1 MSVIN
6 RIEIANWLDLTR
18 AREWNPDY
26 RHVVLDF
33 RGQSTAVQAHNG
45 TGKTRMTR
53 AILALLGRDREFT
66 GDARAKMAPR
76 SAPCSSHIRME
87 VLHPADSSPAGLSR
101 SRGEVVGG
109 ERYVLGIYGYSGE
122 GQRVTFYKYDGRLED
137 CPVAVRDGHRVTL
150 ISDDAFR
157 RCLKG
162 AKGALIDPSEE
173 EWLIEIGKHFDRGN
187 IRQIIDYQKKGAG
200 DGTSNFLKVKSKHGE
215 RYDEAFFYSVL
226 APELLVG
233 TMGNEA
239 LEGERRFEDTILIS
253 ARKIGMALAESQ
265 RRQNELTE
273 TKRALDAIE
282 RVNLAAKDVT
292 TARQAYEVRCGTLA
306 GEAAF
311 LRAIVIER
319 PVPGIPKCSLPGD
332 EKTRE
337 IAAHLR
343 IQEDVWRLPDWAVGI
358 MTGEEPAR
366 VNERA
371 GRTVGRGVPL
381 ARAQAIEIP
390 VGTSTAP
397 NQAMLYTIEAAG
409 ALIGTASGLSSG
421 WSKDTAGQALRAA
434 FEWAEAEADTN
445 FPRKRVVAFARQ
457 RTEAEGKYAEV
468 EQQRKEVEAELD
480 RLHSRQR
487 SMDAARHAY
496 DEMARCGLFSDAELA
511 APSKTGAMAEEHL
524 QLAETRLEEHQGRV
538 SAETVFYTRW
548 NAFLSENG
556 RDANPGSL
564 ADEIEAAKRTATDGL
579 EQARRN
585 QKDAERRR
593 NGISANLQAE
603 TRRLQRSADDL
614 NRITAERRLAQK
626 FAELFPAEAV
636 AGLLERVKRELRE
649 ASDHKAR
656 LESRIAAAAGPLRQL
671 AAFRAVFPGQNAVE
685 VSTRRARRRDEMV
698 GICTG
703 LEKDYGDVQ
712 RRRSELERA
721 QIAAGQVED
730 RILRTAGKGTLPLH
744 AVVSDLDLPPD
755 RRRLALTHFSG
766 LLFAPVLETVEEADL
781 VANVLFSEG
790 IPAPVLVRSE
800 LEAFCRDGDIKESEG
815 SAYSYI
821 LGVRTRP
828 VDCLLDPGLVEREKR
843 ELEARAAKL
852 KAELMSAQQEKASL
866 APGHSDTRLVEDAR
880 KSVEDRLEETTAQA
894 AKDVAEI
901 DGRLPRLEERA
912 SEESVATIRATE
924 RYASLGGEER
934 YNSLMAEQHDLA
946 QKIAEFEAEAVEAG
960 EALEHAELSVGNAET
975 RFSRAVERVAQV
987 PGLRELSRF
996 VREGG
1001 PAFMQA
1007 APRAGTELRKARD
1020 KGRARTKFQFDLA
1033 QQRVD
1038 LAQGAEANLDAE
1050 IRKKS
1055 DERRDL
1061 NGALGAYRTSE
1072 RDAQKGLDEWRPRS
1086 TTLDEVARRL
1096 TAQYRIAQEVLADLE
1111 VSVDAAGTVSD
1122 ELGRAMR
1129 SSRRL
1134 DEADRDEP
1142 HDVVELADELRADV
1156 EALDLRT
1163 RSKAIKDAK
1172 SALER
1177 FRNVLH
1183 AEIRKV
1189 LEDQAL
1195 RLSSNEKERL
1205 GQASNEPRYAEEMYR
1220 HLEKQWQDNNKLS
1233 QEAHETLEE
1242 RRRELATTL
1251 KNMTIRLQGN
1261 FDAMRKAMNWNAEA
1275 GSGTLDE
1282 AGIQI
1287 RAVIHSESQTEA
1299 LLGEIVEMIESDE
1312 GHRVREIEAGRS
1324 DIIPNQEKHDE
1335 TLKEK
1340 IRLRFYRGMF
1350 SEPEV
1355 RIRHPELR
1363 AGDSYRLDDEISTG
1377 QQNAV
1382 MLMLL
1387 LKLADFA
1394 IERDIRLQVK
1404 DARGR
1409 RLARAL
1415 AQKVVIIDGLFSNL
1429 SNRELIKESL
1439 RAMSKVRGN
1448 FQLIGL
1454 IHHPQYQNDP
1464 DIFPNHIVLARMKRG
1479 RSGSYVYLADGKSV
1493 TAGELG
1499 RHEGEIESV
1508 SLHVDRVSEGKSG
1521 NGAVKA
1527 GEDAAGLAVTTT
1539 Q

>member
-18 AREWNPDY
+18 TREWNPDY

-33 RGQSTAVQAHNG
+33 RGQSSAVQAHNG

-76 SAPCSSHIRME
+76 SAASSSHIRME
-87 VLHPADSSPAGLSR
+87 VLHPIDSGQASPAR
-101 SRGEVVGG
+101 SGGEVVAG

-122 GQRVTFYKYDGRLED
+122 GQRVTFYKYDGRLDD

-157 RCLKG
+157 RSLKV

-187 IRQIIDYQKKGAG
+187 IRQIIEYQKKGAG
-200 DGTSNFLKVKSKHGE
+200 DGTSNFLKVKAKHGE

-253 ARKIGMALAESQ
+253 ARKIGMALAESR
-265 RRQNELTE
+265 RRQNELEE

-282 RVNLAAKDVT
+282 RVNVAARDVT
-292 TARQAYEVRCGTLA
+292 TARQTYELSCRTLA

-311 LRAIVIER
+311 LRTVVIER
-319 PVPGIPKCSLPGD
+319 PVPGIPKCSLPSD

-337 IAAHLR
+337 IAAQLR
-343 IQEDVWRLPDWAVGI
+343 MQEDVWRIPDWAIGT

-371 GRTVGRGVPL
+371 ARTVGRGVSL
-381 ARAQAIEIP
+381 GAQAIEIP
-390 VGTSTAP
+390 FRLSKAP
-397 NQAMLYTIEAAG
+397 NNAVLYAVEAAG
-409 ALIGTASGLSSG
+409 VLIGTASGFAPG
-421 WSKDTAGQALRAA
+421 WSKDTAQRAMRAA
-434 FEWAEAEADTN
+434 FEWAGVQADTN
-445 FPRKRVVAFARQ
+445 FARKCVAAFARQ
-457 RTEAEGKYAEV
+457 KSEADGKYEEV
-468 EQQRKEVEAELD
+468 EQQRKKVDAELD
-480 RLHSRQR
+480 ALHSRQR

-496 DEMARCGLFSDAELA
+496 DEMARSGLFSDTELA
-511 APSKTGAMAEEHL
+511 APSKTGAMAEQLL
-524 QLAETRLEEHQGRV
+524 QLAESRLEEHQGRV
-538 SAETVFYTRW
+538 AAETALYARW

-579 EQARRN
+579 DQARRN

-593 NGISANLQAE
+593 SQIAANLQAE
-603 TRRLQRSADDL
+603 TRRSQQSADAL

-626 FAELFPAEAV
+626 FAELFPGEAV
-636 AGLLERVKRELRE
+636 GGLLERVKRELRE
-649 ASDHKAR
+649 ASDQKAR

-671 AAFRAVFPGQNAVE
+671 AAFRALFPGQNAVE

-698 GICTG
+698 GICAE
-703 LEKDYGDVQ
+703 LEKEYGDVQ
-712 RRRSELERA
+712 RRRAELERA

-730 RILRTAGKGTLPLH
+730 RILRTSGKGAVPLH
-744 AVVSDLDLPPD
+744 AAISGLDLPSE
-755 RRRLALTHFSG
+755 RLRLALTHFSG
-766 LLFAPVLETVEEADL
+766 LLFAPVLETVDEADL

-800 LEAFCRDGDIKESEG
+800 LEEFCRAGDIKEAEG

-821 LGVRTRP
+821 LGARTRP

-843 ELEARAAKL
+843 ELEERAATL
-852 KAELMSAQQEKASL
+852 KANLAAALQEKASL
-866 APGHSDTRLVEDAR
+866 APGHPDTRLVEDAR
-880 KSVEDRLEETTAQA
+880 KSEEDRLEETTAQA

-901 DGRLPRLEERA
+901 DVRLPRLEERA
-912 SEESVATIRATE
+912 SEDSVTTIRSTE
-924 RYASLGGEER
+924 RYANLGGEER
-934 YNSLMAEQHDLA
+934 YNSLLTEQQDLA
-946 QKIAEFEAEAVEAG
+946 QKLAELEAEAIEANVV
-960 EALEHAELSVGNAET
+960 LEHAELAVTNAET
-975 RFSRAVERVAQV
+975 LFSRVVERAAQV
-987 PGLRELSRF
+987 PGLRDLSRF

-1007 APRAGTELRKARD
+1007 APRVGIELRKARD
-1020 KGRARTKFQFDLA
+1020 QGRARTKFQFELA
-1033 QQRVD
+1033 QQRVE
-1038 LAQGAEANLDAE
+1038 LAQGAEANLDTE

-1061 NGALGAYRTSE
+1061 NEALESHRISG

-1086 TTLDEVARRL
+1086 ATLDEVARRL
-1096 TAQYRIAQEVLADLE
+1096 IAQYRIAQEVMADLE
-1111 VSVDAAGTVSD
+1111 VSVDAAGAVSD
-1122 ELGRAMR
+1122 ELDRAIR

-1134 DEADRDEP
+1134 DERGPDEP
-1142 HDVVELADELRADV
+1142 HYAVELADELRADV

-1172 SALER
+1172 SALEGAR
-1177 FRNVLH
+1177 RVLH
-1183 AEIRKV
+1183 NEIRKV
-1189 LEDQAL
+1189 VEDQAL
-1195 RLSSNEKERL
+1195 RLSSNERERL
-1205 GQASNEPRYAEEMYR
+1205 GQASNEPKYAEEMFR
-1220 HLEKQWQDNNKLS
+1220 HLEKQWQDHNKLS
-1233 QEAHETLEE
+1233 QEAHETLVE

-1251 KNMTIRLQGN
+1251 KNMTIRLQSN

-1275 GSGTLDE
+1275 ESGTLDE

-1299 LLGEIVEMIESDE
+1299 LLSEIVGMIESDE
-1312 GHRVREIEAGRS
+1312 QHRESEIEAGRS
-1324 DIIPNQEKHDE
+1324 DIIPSQERHDE

-1479 RSGSYVYLADGKSV
+1479 RSGSYVYLANGKSV
-1493 TAGELG
+1493 AASELG
-1499 RHEGEIESV
+1499 RHEGEIEPV
-1508 SLHVDRVSEGKSG
+1508 SLHVDRIQERKIG
-1521 NGAVKA
+1521 NRAAKV
-1527 GEDAAGLAVTTT
+1527 GEDSVGTAVTLT